1 MASTKEIRTR
11 MKSVEQTLKI
21 TNAMYL
27 IASSNLRKAKAQLE
41 QAAPYFTKMH
51 TTIAD
56 ILHRSPELSHDF
68 LDRRP
73 EIPPEQRKVGYVV
86 LSGDKGLA
94 GAYNHN
100 VLKLAERRLRETAR
114 PSCSWWAWWAGPTSR
129 SGTSPLRRTSPMWSR
144 TPL

>member
-27 IASSNLRKAKAQLE
+27 IASSNLRKAKARLE

-56 ILHRSPELSHDF
+56 ILHRSPALSHHF
-68 LDRRP
+68 LDR
-73 EIPPEQRKVGYVV
+73 PPQAVRG
-86 LSGDKGLA
+86 GPGGPGLLP
-94 GAYNHN
+94 GAEH
-100 VLKLAERRLRETAR
+100 
-114 PSCSWWAWWAGPTSR
+114 
-129 SGTSPLRRTSPMWSR
+129 PL
-144 TPL
+144 